1 MTDAPQSAIAATAP
15 TPQEIFLPNF
25 CDIRIVFSVIIIA
38 ELLAFILTLAS
49 ASSAT
54 DNWTHLALLSLF
66 VQWIALFWSATLC
79 SLRKW
84 LAPKGNNVAGL
95 ISYVTILLTTALFS
109 ELAYWGS
116 QKLGEGRLAIGT
128 SHLEFLGNNLGIS
141 AIMGFVVLRY
151 FYLRYQLKLNIEAET
166 QARIQA
172 LQARI
177 RPHFLFNSLN
187 AIVGL
192 IRHQP
197 RVAEEAVEDLADLFR
212 TNLDNRRSAV
222 PFTEELA
229 IARRYLHMES
239 LRLGER
245 LKVEWELEKM
255 PEDAVLPALTLQ
267 PLLENA
273 IYHGIENLAQGGTI
287 HCKGYRKR
295 HTIYLSVS
303 NPVTAQKPQSGR
315 SGNQLA
321 LDNIRQRLLAHFDN
335 EGRITINSR
344 PDSHEVILRFPYI
357 TLEDYES
364 TNC

>member
-1 MTDAPQSAIAATAP
+1 MTNASPP
-15 TPQEIFLPNF
+15 PRHEIFLPNF
-25 CDIRIVFSVIIIA
+25 CDIRILFSVIIIA

-49 ASSAT
+49 AGGAT

-95 ISYVTILLTTALFS
+95 VSYTAILFTTALFS
-109 ELAYWGS
+109 ELVYWGS
-116 QKLGEGRLAIGT
+116 QQLGEGRLAIAT

-212 TNLDNRRSAV
+212 TNLDTSRSAV

-245 LKVEWELEKM
+245 LKVEWDLERM

-273 IYHGIENLAQGGTI
+273 IYHGIENLAEGGTI
-287 HCKGYRKR
+287 RCQGYRKR
-295 HTIYLSVS
+295 NTIYFSVT
-303 NPVTAQKPQSGR
+303 NPVTPQEQTSER
-315 SGNQLA
+315 AGNQLA
-321 LDNIRQRLLAHFDN
+321 LENIKQRLLAHFDN
-335 EGRITINSR
+335 EGRITIDSR
-344 PDSHEVILRFPYI
+344 PECHEVTLRFPYI
-357 TLEDYES
+357 AFEDYES
-364 TNC
+364 THC